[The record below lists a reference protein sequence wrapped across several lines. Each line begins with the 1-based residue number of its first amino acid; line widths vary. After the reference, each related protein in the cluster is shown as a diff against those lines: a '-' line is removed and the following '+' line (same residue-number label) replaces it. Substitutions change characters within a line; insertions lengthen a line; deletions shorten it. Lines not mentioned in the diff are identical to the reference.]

1 MAVKFFCCCCC
12 EQTSS
17 FEEFDTSVDE
27 FDPSINPSEHKTILR
42 YPQSAS
48 LICYGSIK
56 SPMNYDRSQG
66 YEKVSLYSS
75 WQDLSLD
82 ATRYNIQPSPPALE
96 CFIIPSFGEDPPGN
110 VAVKLKMS
118 DKMASKFLK
127 GVGEDLDIIQK
138 LIMEDDN
145 KQLLEVRL
153 MCHFAQKKV
162 EEFKKAIGDAMK
174 NIKLKRT
181 STQKGCKYNT

>member
-1 MAVKFFCCCCC
+1 MARKALKFFCCCCRC
-12 EQTSS
+12 VCCCKPRESALHQ
-17 FEEFDTSVDE
+17 
-27 FDPSINPSEHKTILR
+27 SIKHSGSRSYKSYKYESLPLHSDCDSSEHE
-42 YPQSAS
+42 
-48 LICYGSIK
+48 G
-56 SPMNYDRSQG
+56 
-66 YEKVSLYSS
+66 VSLSGS
-75 WQDLSLD
+75 WQDLTVD
-82 ATRYNIQPSPPALE
+82 ATQPSPPALE

-127 GVGEDLDIIQK
+127 GVGEDLDTIQQ
-138 LIMEDDN
+138 LIKEDDK
-145 KQLLEVRL
+145 KQLYEVRL

-181 STQKGCKYNT
+181 PTQKGCKYNT